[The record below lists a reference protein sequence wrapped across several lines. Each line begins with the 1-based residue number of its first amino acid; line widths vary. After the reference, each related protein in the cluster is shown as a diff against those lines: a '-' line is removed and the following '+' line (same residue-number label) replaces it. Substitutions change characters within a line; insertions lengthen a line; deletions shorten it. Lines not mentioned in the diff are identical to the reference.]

1 VRQVRGFHRRSGW
14 RISAGG
20 DYDTPKLMLEFE
32 DCWGQCQQPSPDIE
46 VGGWATEVRE
56 EEGRER
62 QGRRGGRISEIKR
75 LRKEEQE
82 RKKGNG
88 SCSLSM
94 TQPVLIGVSLIQSPI
109 TQGTLG
115 NSCRQQALMCV
126 PCSSES
132 EICSSV
138 GPSLTELS
146 ACYSLR
152 VVIQA

>member
-14 RISAGG
+14 RISADG

-82 RKKGNG
+82 RKGEG
-88 SCSLSM
+88 VMQSLYG
-94 TQPVLIGVSLIQSPI
+94 TTGVDRGFFNTVSYH
-109 TQGTLG
+109 T
-115 NSCRQQALMCV
+115 RD
-126 PCSSES
+126 
-132 EICSSV
+132 V
-138 GPSLTELS
+138 GK
-146 ACYSLR
+146 
-152 VVIQA
+152 